1 MTQFLLTTG
10 LGVGLLVLT
19 SFICEM
25 TIMANCIMLA
35 NKLKTIILLFYG
47 FVCAY
52 CVADSVEQDS
62 MGRCDQSMLGRC
74 EQQGSMGRCSEQ
86 GNMGGRYEQGSMGR
100 CEQGS
105 MGRCGERMDTSR
117 MSVACA
123 SVGGGSASDYLHCGC
138 TPGNHHHPHIDVTDM
153 TRLQDTLDWPPG
165 ECDVIILSVNGK
177 SDTQVY
183 WRYFCER
190 FLCC

>member
-1 MTQFLLTTG
+1 
-10 LGVGLLVLT
+10 
-19 SFICEM
+19 
-25 TIMANCIMLA
+25 
-35 NKLKTIILLFYG
+35 
-47 FVCAY
+47 
-52 CVADSVEQDS
+52 
-62 MGRCDQSMLGRC
+62 MGRCDQSMMGRC

-105 MGRCGERMDTSR
+105 MGRCGERMDASR

-165 ECDVIILSVNGK
+165 ECNVIYRLTFRIVTRRSTGVVSTKDFCVVTYNFKQLKAFNILFRSTVM
-177 SDTQVY
+177 TT
-183 WRYFCER
+183 
-190 FLCC
+190 